1 MRWRFFLKFY
11 LNAKK
16 RNVEDDSCAKD
27 KRLLWLAFPWL
38 LWKLLG
44 MTVQVKAV
52 QQYDTVV
59 LFITIYKVVISF
71 DSMVKFVASQMKA
84 SQI

>member
-1 MRWRFFLKFY
+1 
-11 LNAKK
+11 
-16 RNVEDDSCAKD
+16 
-27 KRLLWLAFPWL
+27 
-38 LWKLLG
+38 

-59 LFITIYKVVISF
+59 LFITIYKLVISF